1 MSGSSVFSGKL
12 SFTNLADIFQILGG
26 NTSSGVLQINSQYT
40 SHAGIIY
47 FHKGDPVDASYGS
60 LRGIEAIH
68 NIFGLTDGKY
78 DFHEEDVSH
87 FKNTIG
93 RSRMDIILDALRM
106 LDDGEIHKVGP
117 TSFSNAG
124 TDVDD
129 VTEKLGL
136 PVIKGPLSDYLYVV
150 REEFFKDGEQIVKE
164 GKHGKWIWSIYQGKV
179 KVIRET
185 KQGALVVAR
194 LGEGCFIGTFRALL
208 FGEYE
213 RNASVVAE
221 GDVRLCLLD
230 SEPFYQEYASLSRG
244 FRNLLLSLDSRL
256 RRLTNKAIELYKSG
270 RDCSEFIED
279 NNRAYVNIVPAQ
291 DELYTITEG
300 GANIIGQGP
309 NGDLPLLPLN
319 KDDVFGNI
327 PFLDFGHE
335 PRSASVLGSK
345 DLKVDKLD
353 IQGLQAEY
361 SRLSHT
367 FRNLIYN
374 MGTYI
379 YVTTDLIYRLH
390 NRN

>member
-1 MSGSSVFSGKL
+1 M
-12 SFTNLADIFQILGG
+12 
-26 NTSSGVLQINSQYT
+26 
-40 SHAGIIY
+40 
-47 FHKGDPVDASYGS
+47 
-60 LRGIEAIH
+60 
-68 NIFGLTDGKY
+68 FGLIEGTY

-87 FKNTIG
+87 VKDNIG
-93 RSRMDIILDALRM
+93 QSRMEIVLDALRM
-106 LDDGEIHKVGP
+106 LDDGEIPKVGP
-117 TSFSNAG
+117 PSFHDAATKATRLTG
-124 TDVDD
+124 
-129 VTEKLGL
+129 KQGL
-136 PVIKGPLSDYLYVV
+136 PVIKGPLTDYLYVV
-150 REEFFKDGEQIVKE
+150 REEYFKDGEQIVKE
-164 GKHGKWIWSIYQGKV
+164 GKHGKWIWNIYQGTAEV
-179 KVIRET
+179 TRET
-185 KQGALVVAR
+185 EHGPLVVAR

-256 RRLTNKAIELYKSG
+256 RRLTNKAIELYTSG
-270 RDCSEFIED
+270 RDCSEFIKD
-279 NNRAYVNIVPAQ
+279 NNRAYANIVPAQ
-291 DELYTITEG
+291 DDLYTITEG

-335 PRSASVLGSK
+335 PRSASVLGSN

-379 YVTTDLIYRLH
+379 YMTTDLIYRLH